1 MSRYI
6 NREQYFN
13 ELAKT
18 SRSYYLDY
26 IRRFKIFNSSSR
38 ILEIGCG
45 EGGNL
50 LPFAELGCYVCGVD
64 LSESKIANAKLF
76 FEKQGVSG
84 ADFFCGDFLQ
94 PQSDSNLFDI
104 ILIHDVIEHIEPEN
118 KLGFFANAKKFLK
131 SDGIVFW
138 GFPAW
143 QMPFG
148 GHQQICKSKVC
159 SKVPFV
165 HLLSK
170 GVYKGYLKL
179 FGEEPSRI
187 DELMSIKRARMTVES
202 FEKLCR
208 KSGLVILNRTLWLI
222 NPHYEAKFHL
232 HPTKLCGLMSGIS
245 YLRNFF
251 STSCFYITAIG

>member
-6 NREQYFN
+6 NREQYFT
-13 ELAKT
+13 ELATT
-18 SRSYYLDY
+18 SRSYYLDF
-26 IRRFKIFNSSSR
+26 IRSYKRFDSTSR

-76 FEKQGVSG
+76 FEKRGVKG
-84 ADFFCGDFLQ
+84 DFLCGDFLQ
-94 PQSDSNLFDI
+94 SQSDSNFFDI

-118 KLGFFANAKKFLK
+118 KLGFFANVKKFLK
-131 SDGIVFW
+131 PDGIVFW

-179 FGEEPSRI
+179 FGVESSRI
-187 DELMSIKRARMTVES
+187 DELMSIKRSRMTVES
-202 FEKLCR
+202 FERLCR
-208 KSGLVILNRTLWLI
+208 ESGYVILNRTLWLI

-232 HPTKLCGLMSGIS
+232 HPTKLGGLMSKIP

-251 STSCFYITAIG
+251 STSCFYITTIG